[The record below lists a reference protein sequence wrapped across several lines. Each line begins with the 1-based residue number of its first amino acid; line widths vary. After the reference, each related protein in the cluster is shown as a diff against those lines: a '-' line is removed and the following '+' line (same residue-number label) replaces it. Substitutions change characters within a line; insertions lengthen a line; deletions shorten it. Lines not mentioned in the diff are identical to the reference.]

1 MFDLRLAKQLSDD
14 DLRTYEEQ
22 RREALDLEQRRLAAL
37 LRTQQRNP
45 SWSFYNEEIGEPE
58 SIDML
63 IEIWTAV
70 VGELSSDVEVISKEL
85 ERRRVARAQKAD
97 YDRRVGIGA
106 APPGSAE
113 AVVAAAPTREKVSQ
127 PRMF

>member
-14 DLRTYEEQ
+14 DLREYETQ
-22 RREALDLEQRRLAAL
+22 RREALDLEQRRLTAL

-45 SWSFYNEEIGEPE
+45 SWSFFNEDIGEDTG
-58 SIDML
+58 IDTL
-63 IEIWTAV
+63 IEIWEAGV
-70 VGELSSDVEVISKEL
+70 DELESDIETITGEL
-85 ERRRVARAQKAD
+85 ERRRVAKEQKAD

-113 AVVAAAPTREKVSQ
+113 AAAAAAPTREKISQ